1 MILQN
6 EIIGCT
12 NTFSVFLSFKKNF
25 KVQNQR
31 KTICVHTKTISYAKG
46 KVGRLS
52 NQEFA
57 EENKRACSVCTGMY

>member
-1 MILQN
+1 MKELVPQIHLQ
-6 EIIGCT
+6 
-12 NTFSVFLSFKKNF
+12 FFYHVKKTS
-25 KVQNQR
+25 KSRIQE